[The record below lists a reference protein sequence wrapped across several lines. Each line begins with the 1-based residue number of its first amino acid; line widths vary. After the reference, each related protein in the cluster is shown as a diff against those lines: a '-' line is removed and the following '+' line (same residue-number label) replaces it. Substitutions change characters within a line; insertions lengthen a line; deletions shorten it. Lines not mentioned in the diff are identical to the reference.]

1 MHRWSIQWRP
11 GSALSNCINF
21 LFWVH
26 FQFSFWITK
35 SALTISFLHI
45 EIMCFLSGEDVY
57 RMKFTRCIFK
67 TPAGFERAAL
77 TGREGKNHW
86 WCFRSW
92 ISFRWLLSWRKHSI
106 RIRPIFDCGLMIL
119 IVVESFYPHSWISK
133 TPLVFKFPIIFQ
145 EKQAQSNDKEPYG
158 YFLQIALNR
167 QKHKN
172 FT

>member
-1 MHRWSIQWRP
+1 MHRWSIQWHP
-11 GSALSNCINF
+11 GSTIALIFYSRFILNF
-21 LFWVH
+21 PVGSLNLR
-26 FQFSFWITK
+26 SFH
-35 SALTISFLHI
+35 HI
-45 EIMCFLSGEDVY
+45 ELMCFLSGEDVY

-119 IVVESFYPHSWISK
+119 IVVESFYPYSWISK

-172 FT
+172 ST